1 MLQMNKKFIIN
12 KIINKGDP
20 MTRIAKVSRKTSE
33 TDIKIEL
40 NLDGSGNYEIDTGV
54 NFFNHMLESF
64 SKHSFIDL
72 KIKAIGDIEI
82 DDHHTVE
89 DVGII
94 LGEAFFKAIGDKKG
108 IRRMGHAIVPMDES
122 VATVAIDISG
132 RSYCNMNLEFK
143 NDKIG
148 DMTSDIIIHF
158 FESFASSG
166 KLNIYGTVDGINDHH
181 KAEAIFKAFAKSLYE
196 ACKIEHDKILS
207 TKGVL

>member
-1 MLQMNKKFIIN
+1 MMR
-12 KIINKGDP
+12 
-20 MTRIAKVSRKTSE
+20 TAEVTRKTSE

-40 NLDGSGNYEIDTGV
+40 DIDGTGKYEIDTGV

-64 SKHSFIDL
+64 SRHSFIDL
-72 KIKAIGDIEI
+72 KVKAVGDIEI

-89 DVGII
+89 DVGIL
-94 LGEAFFKAIGDKKG
+94 LGEAFLEAIGDKKG
-108 IRRMGHAIVPMDES
+108 IRRMGHAIVPMDDS

-148 DMTSDIIIHF
+148 DMTADILVHF
-158 FESFASSG
+158 FESFASSA
-166 KLNIYGTVDGINDHH
+166 KINIYGTVEGSNDHH
-181 KAEAIFKAFAKSLYE
+181 KAEAVFKAFAKSIYD
-196 ACKIEHDKILS
+196 ACKIEHDEILS

>member
-1 MLQMNKKFIIN
+1 
-12 KIINKGDP
+12 

-33 TDIKIEL
+33 TDIEIEM
-40 NLDGSGNYEIDTGV
+40 NIDGTGKYEIDTGV

-72 KIKAIGDIEI
+72 NIKAIGDIEI

-89 DVGII
+89 DVGIL
-94 LGEAFFKAIGDKKG
+94 LGEAFAEAIGDKKG
-108 IRRMGHAIVPMDES
+108 IRRMGHAIVPMDDS

-132 RSYCNMNLEFK
+132 RSYCNMNLNFK

-148 DMTSDIIIHF
+148 DLSSDVVVHF

-166 KLNIYGTVDGINDHH
+166 KINIYGTCEGANDHH
-181 KAEAIFKAFAKSLYE
+181 KAEALFKAFAKSLYD
-196 ACKIEHDKILS
+196 ACKIEHDEILS

>member
-1 MLQMNKKFIIN
+1 
-12 KIINKGDP
+12 

-33 TDIKIEL
+33 TDIEIEL
-40 NLDGSGNYEIDTGV
+40 NIDGTGKYDIDTGV

-64 SKHSFIDL
+64 SKHSFMDL

-89 DVGII
+89 DVGIL
-94 LGEAFFKAIGDKKG
+94 LGEAFTEAIGDKKG
-108 IRRMGHAIVPMDES
+108 IRRMGHAIVPMDDS

-132 RSYCNMNLEFK
+132 RSYCNMDLDFK
-143 NDKIG
+143 HDKIG
-148 DMTSDIIIHF
+148 DLSSDVVVHF

-166 KLNIYGTVDGINDHH
+166 KINVYGTCKGANDHH
-181 KAEAIFKAFAKSLYE
+181 KAEALFKAFAKSLYDG
-196 ACKIEHDKILS
+196 CKIEHDEILS

>member
-1 MLQMNKKFIIN
+1 MLIKNLN
-12 KIINKGDP
+12 RVSDS

-33 TDIKIEL
+33 TDINIEL
-40 NLDGSGNYEIDTGV
+40 DIDGTGKYEIDTGV

-72 KIKAIGDIEI
+72 KVKAIGDIEI

-89 DVGII
+89 DVGIL
-94 LGEAFFKAIGDKKG
+94 LGEAFANAIGDKKG
-108 IRRMGHAIVPMDES
+108 IRRMGHAIVPMDDS

-132 RSYCNMNLEFK
+132 RSYCNMDLKFK

-148 DMTSDIIIHF
+148 DLSSDVIIHF

-166 KLNIYGTVDGINDHH
+166 KINIYGTCEGANDHH
-181 KAEAIFKAFAKSLYE
+181 KAEALFKAFAKSLYDG
-196 ACKIEHDKILS
+196 CKIEHDEILS

>member
-1 MLQMNKKFIIN
+1 MLIKNLN
-12 KIINKGDP
+12 RVSDS

-33 TDIKIEL
+33 TDIEIEL
-40 NLDGSGNYEIDTGV
+40 NIDGTGKYDIDTGV

-72 KIKAIGDIEI
+72 KVKAIGDIEI

-89 DVGII
+89 DVGIL
-94 LGEAFFKAIGDKKG
+94 LGEAFANAIGDKKG
-108 IRRMGHAIVPMDES
+108 IRRMGHAIVPMDDS

-132 RSYCNMNLEFK
+132 RSYCNMDLKFK

-148 DMTSDIIIHF
+148 DLSSDVIIHF

-166 KLNIYGTVDGINDHH
+166 KINIYGTCEGANDHH
-181 KAEAIFKAFAKSLYE
+181 KAEALFKAFAKSLYD
-196 ACKIEHDKILS
+196 ACKIEHDEILS